1 MKRKETKMKKNVMTS
16 LIFAIA
22 LALVVLSIAI
32 SSGASTAFIPVM
44 VILMAAY
51 CIGQYRYGVNFR

>member
-1 MKRKETKMKKNVMTS
+1 MKKIVMTS

-22 LALVVLSIAI
+22 LALVVLAMVFNTA
-32 SSGASTAFIPVM
+32 GGTAFAPVM

>member
-22 LALVVLSIAI
+22 LALVVLAIAV
-32 SSGASTAFIPVM
+32 SGGTNTAFTPVM

>member
-1 MKRKETKMKKNVMTS
+1 MKRKETKMKKNIMTS

-22 LALVVLSIAI
+22 LALVVLAMVFNTA
-32 SSGASTAFIPVM
+32 GGTAFAPVM

>member
-1 MKRKETKMKKNVMTS
+1 MKKNVMTS

-22 LALVVLSIAI
+22 LALVVLAIGLNTASGIAF
-32 SSGASTAFIPVM
+32 APVM

>member
-1 MKRKETKMKKNVMTS
+1 MKKNVMTS

-22 LALVVLSIAI
+22 LALVVLAIAV
-32 SSGASTAFIPVM
+32 SAGASTAFIPVM

-51 CIGQYRYGVNFR
+51 CIGQYRFSKDFR

>member
-1 MKRKETKMKKNVMTS
+1 MKKNVMTS

-22 LALVVLSIAI
+22 V

>member
-1 MKRKETKMKKNVMTS
+1 MKKNVMTS

-22 LALVVLSIAI
+22 LALVVLAIAV

-44 VILMAAY
+44 IILMAAY
-51 CIGQYRYGVNFR
+51 GIGQYRYGVNFR